1 MVVTIWRQVGGRLT
15 HSPTTGYQTELCLD
29 SYPDKRSLHLEEV
42 TVEVAIIDRFNVAI
56 LQCLTILVA
65 SW

>member
-29 SYPDKRSLHLEEV
+29 SCPDERSLRLEEV
-42 TVEVAIIDRFNVAI
+42 TVEVKVAIIDRF
-56 LQCLTILVA
+56 
-65 SW
+65 